1 MFSENA
7 KINKNVP
14 LLWFSLKPLKS
25 SAIKKRIIIN
35 KKASFCPKKRTDTT
49 TLPPIE
55 NDPEKSYLKKS
66 IDSSSVTSSSSDL
79 RASLSSS
86 LKTNLLD
93 YSQHSQFN
101 RNLSSK
107 SDNIELLPS
116 TENKK
121 RAPNKIRTI
130 DPTVKRL
137 HTSAAKNRN
146 FQEPII
152 IDILSES
159 GRFSKQSLDPLTNRD
174 SLSTKSSV
182 S

>member
-1 MFSENA
+1 M
-7 KINKNVP
+7 
-14 LLWFSLKPLKS
+14 
-25 SAIKKRIIIN
+25 
-35 KKASFCPKKRTDTT
+35 
-49 TLPPIE
+49 LPPIE
-55 NDPEKSYLKKS
+55 NDTEKNYLKKS
-66 IDSSSVTSSSSDL
+66 LDSSSLNSSSSDL
-79 RASLSSS
+79 KRSLSSS
-86 LKTNLLD
+86 LKNQLLD
-93 YSQHSQFN
+93 YTSNSPRVFLN
-101 RNLSSK
+101 RNLSTESEH
-107 SDNIELLPS
+107 IELLPS

-130 DPTVKRL
+130 DPIVKRL

-182 S
+182 NICFFF